1 MRSLTHLKQRAIS
14 LRLEGYSYNII
25 KRKLEIKSK
34 GTLSYW
40 FKDLSLPEESKRKLE
55 KNIKL
60 ANDRGLFRFNR
71 QRTEKIIKEN
81 RVAFQEGITKVQD
94 LSPKDLFLIGVSLY
108 WGEGTKSE
116 NNRGNLRLAFS
127 NSDPDMIKVFLRFL
141 REILEVKEEKIRAG
155 IHIYSSINPDEARRF
170 WSGVTKLPVSR
181 FYIVNQVSGASRG
194 KRAFNQLPYGTAVI
208 IVNDRKLFFKV
219 KGMIRGIIYQAI

>member
-219 KGMIRGIIYQAI
+219 KGMIRGIICQAI